1 MSNAFA
7 QLLALPPT
15 SEIGLA
21 LQKSLVTYTAPL
33 ELRDPEPPVLTL
45 LETRSVLASSGNT
58 GARTWEAALWLGTY
72 LCCEEG
78 RKMVK
83 GKTILELG
91 AGTGFL
97 SILCAK
103 YLQAR
108 CVLAT
113 DGNGEVVDGLKSN
126 IVVNGLEREQRIRA
140 AVLQWGNT
148 LVDEDIMLSDGALQY
163 DLIIGADIV
172 SCATDSLDRLRMS

>member
-1 MSNAFA
+1 
-7 QLLALPPT
+7 
-15 SEIGLA
+15 
-21 LQKSLVTYTAPL
+21 
-33 ELRDPEPPVLTL
+33 
-45 LETRSVLASSGNT
+45 
-58 GARTWEAALWLGTY
+58 
-72 LCCEEG
+72 
-78 RKMVK
+78 MVK